1 MGEQSGIAAA
11 PRLKSFSVGEG
22 RACHRLRARFAPRK
36 PSGNATIRNSVS
48 VLSHPVDPRR
58 DLAIEGAYNVRDLG
72 GYQAGHG
79 RTVKWRHVYRSDA
92 LGAATANDVELLLA
106 RGIRLVCDLR
116 SGLERTAA
124 PNPWI
129 ATTSIESWGQ
139 PPTEPVGDSRQLLS
153 NCLVSA
159 EATRTVMT
167 ESYRVIPFDQAR
179 AYSQVFRRLAARET
193 PLLFHCFAG
202 KDRSG
207 VAAVLSSEAV
217 EQERRFAR
225 GQAAEHLGIGACLV
239 ERNHTVALRHH
250 RARCLRAN
258 EAVGQKLPRI
268 TNRFGWRLAPALDT
282 GRCDPGI
289 RGGGALEARAQIAH
303 ETDAAREQ
311 QLDVI
316 RRRRAQRVGPIDV
329 PPLDRPPVPGLVTAE
344 ITHVVGAL
352 DREVPTWINGV
363 GEDGHGVPNSRVA
376 AGFPRGD
383 RARKRR
389 YARPSPTENDFSR
402 GAAAMPDCSTILSY
416 RD

>member
-1 MGEQSGIAAA
+1 
-11 PRLKSFSVGEG
+11 
-22 RACHRLRARFAPRK
+22 
-36 PSGNATIRNSVS
+36 VS

-139 PPTEPVGDSRQLLS
+139 PPTESVGDSRQLLS

-159 EATRTVMT
+159 EATRAVMT

-179 AYSQVFRRLAARET
+179 AYSQVFRRLAARDT

-207 VAAVLSSEAV
+207 VAAALLLDVLGVPREAIVADYLLSNRVHERIRSAFLADPRHVAAVNDLNESWLPLMEADPAYLEAMFDAV
-217 EQERRFAR
+217 ELRRGSVEAYFR
-225 GQAAEHLGIGACLV
+225 KDLGIGA
-239 ERNHTVALRHH
+239 EALSM
-250 RARCLRAN
+250 LR
-258 EAVGQKLPRI
+258 EHL
-268 TNRFGWRLAPALDT
+268 
-282 GRCDPGI
+282 
-289 RGGGALEARAQIAH
+289 LE
-303 ETDAAREQ
+303 
-311 QLDVI
+311 
-316 RRRRAQRVGPIDV
+316 
-329 PPLDRPPVPGLVTAE
+329 
-344 ITHVVGAL
+344 
-352 DREVPTWINGV
+352 
-363 GEDGHGVPNSRVA
+363 
-376 AGFPRGD
+376 
-383 RARKRR
+383 
-389 YARPSPTENDFSR
+389 
-402 GAAAMPDCSTILSY
+402 
-416 RD
+416 